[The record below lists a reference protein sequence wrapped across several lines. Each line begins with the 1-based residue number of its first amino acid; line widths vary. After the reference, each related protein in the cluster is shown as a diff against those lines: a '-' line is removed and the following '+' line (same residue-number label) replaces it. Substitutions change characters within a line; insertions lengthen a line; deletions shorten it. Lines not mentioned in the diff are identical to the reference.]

1 MNSENMHGGNIYL
14 TKKILNSDK
23 ITDFSANINPFGV
36 SEKVKNTIIN
46 SIDDISHYPDPEC
59 NELKT
64 AISDYYSIKKDN
76 IICSNGADDII
87 YRIFSAL
94 SRLYSD
100 DTKILIPVPVFS
112 DYINFAKLFFKNT
125 EEYILKSPFI
135 LDNNFITKA
144 ENYFNN
150 SDENKI
156 IVLCNP
162 SNPTGLAID
171 NSLLTDIL
179 DYSLKNDILV
189 ILDECF
195 IDMTNQQSFIDKTD
209 KYTNLIVI
217 RSFTKMYAI
226 AGLRIGF
233 AVLSD
238 TKIIDKIN
246 SDAQSWSVNTLAQ
259 KTAVACLEDDE
270 YKQKFLDF
278 LPDERKFL
286 QDKLSELEF
295 EVFDG
300 TANFIFFKSNISNL
314 DKKLLRK
321 GILIRNCA
329 NYSGLT
335 KGYYRIAVLTRNDNN
350 KLIKAIE
357 EIKADN
363 MKKAKSIM
371 VVGTMSSAGKSFI
384 TAGLCR
390 IFSNDGFET
399 VPFKSQ
405 NMALNSY
412 ITADGKEMGRA
423 QVMQAQASR
432 KLPDVRMN
440 PILLKPNS
448 EKGSQII
455 LNGKVYSQ
463 MNAKEY
469 YRKKGEFI
477 PHIKNAYSSLS
488 SENDIIVLE
497 GAGSPAEINLKD
509 VDIVNMGMAKIS
521 DSPVILVADIDRGG
535 VFASVYGTIMLL
547 EEEER
552 KRIKGIIINKF
563 RGDKSILESGLTQI
577 ENLTGVP
584 VLGVVP
590 YAEIDL
596 DDEDSLSERL
606 LCNKQK
612 ENSTIDIAVIRLPRI
627 SNFTD
632 FNIFERFE
640 DVSIR
645 YVSSVAEL
653 KNPDML
659 IIPGTKNTV
668 SDLEW
673 LRKNGLES
681 KIMQYHEK
689 GKLIFGI
696 CGGYQMLGN
705 TIYYT
710 EDDNFSQKINKQI
723 RGIGLLDVETVN
735 QEEKTTY
742 QQKYTIENLN
752 GDFSILSGT
761 QINGYE
767 IHMGVT
773 AENKTGDLTTQ
784 FTFDKFGF
792 SKGCCNNEE
801 NVFGTYIHGFFDD
814 IADKIIAVLKKQK
827 GIDGNTEAFDLESY
841 KDSQYEKLD
850 KLLRDNIDIQKIY
863 EILENN

>member
-1 MNSENMHGGNIYL
+1 
-14 TKKILNSDK
+14 
-23 ITDFSANINPFGV
+23 
-36 SEKVKNTIIN
+36 
-46 SIDDISHYPDPEC
+46 
-59 NELKT
+59 
-64 AISDYYSIKKDN
+64 
-76 IICSNGADDII
+76 
-87 YRIFSAL
+87 
-94 SRLYSD
+94 
-100 DTKILIPVPVFS
+100 
-112 DYINFAKLFFKNT
+112 
-125 EEYILKSPFI
+125 
-135 LDNNFITKA
+135 
-144 ENYFNN
+144 
-150 SDENKI
+150 
-156 IVLCNP
+156 
-162 SNPTGLAID
+162 
-171 NSLLTDIL
+171 
-179 DYSLKNDILV
+179 
-189 ILDECF
+189 
-195 IDMTNQQSFIDKTD
+195 
-209 KYTNLIVI
+209 
-217 RSFTKMYAI
+217 
-226 AGLRIGF
+226 
-233 AVLSD
+233 
-238 TKIIDKIN
+238 
-246 SDAQSWSVNTLAQ
+246 
-259 KTAVACLEDDE
+259 
-270 YKQKFLDF
+270 
-278 LPDERKFL
+278 
-286 QDKLSELEF
+286 
-295 EVFDG
+295 
-300 TANFIFFKSNISNL
+300 
-314 DKKLLRK
+314 
-321 GILIRNCA
+321 
-329 NYSGLT
+329 
-335 KGYYRIAVLTRNDNN
+335 
-350 KLIKAIE
+350 
-357 EIKADN
+357 
-363 MKKAKSIM
+363 
-371 VVGTMSSAGKSFI
+371 MSSAGKSFI

-390 IFSNDGFET
+390 IFSNDGYET

-412 ITADGKEMGRA
+412 ITADGNEMGRA

-632 FNIFERFE
+632 FNIFERFD

-659 IIPGTKNTV
+659 IIPGTKNTI

-723 RGIGLLDVETVN
+723 RGMGLLDVETVN